1 MAGGW
6 IADYLR
12 RYTRHAYLWFSGL
25 VTLLAAPAALLALG
39 AAEHRVYFPAI
50 VAAELLLFMS
60 TGPVNAAL
68 VNVVSPLERA
78 SAAALTMVVI
88 HLLGDVPSPILIG
101 HISDRLVPRLGDAAA
116 LGHAVLIVPA
126 AILIAGLIWLGA
138 ARFGA
143 RLAPARA

>member
-1 MAGGW
+1 M
-6 IADYLR
+6 
-12 RYTRHAYLWFSGL
+12 
-25 VTLLAAPAALLALG
+25 
-39 AAEHRVYFPAI
+39 YFPAI

-78 SAAALTMVVI
+78 SAAALTMVLI

-101 HISDRLVPRLGDAAA
+101 HISDRLVQRLGDAAA